1 MPVPYSLH
9 IHRRNDWSD
18 RGQDITLAEWQ
29 SLCEADPGL
38 DLTGV
43 AVARNPRTGEEI
55 AIRSEGM
62 ARWDGPITAWFNL
75 DRGRITVNGT
85 DEAII
90 AKAREIAE
98 RLGARVQGDEGEFYA
113 AEGSTL

>member
-1 MPVPYSLH
+1 MAYSLH
-9 IHRRNDWSD
+9 IHRGADWSD
-18 RGQDITLAEWQ
+18 HEHDITLADWRA
-29 SLCEADPGL
+29 LCEADPTL

-43 AVARNPRTGEEI
+43 ATAQNPRTGEEI

-75 DRGRITVNGT
+75 DRGRITFNGT

-90 AKAREIAE
+90 AKACEIAE

-113 AEGSTL
+113 ADGATL